1 MLWNIYNFFV
11 TYANLDAWKFDDKK
25 RVNFENLLD
34 AWILA
39 RLIEAVDV
47 VTSSLEKYDAK
58 TAVEGIE
65 FFVSDISLWYI
76 RRSRERVGVSAENG
90 ADKDNFY
97 AVSRLIL
104 VNLCRI
110 MAPFTPFLAD
120 AIFTNLTKLPSVHL
134 TDWVDD
140 GELKSWKED
149 LGGDGAI
156 GILVRE
162 MDHIRQVVEMG
173 HSLRKDKNIPVRQP
187 LSEIIV
193 YSDQDVNSRL
203 YDLISAELNVKKVLW
218 IKSKEFKVEL
228 NTIISPEL
236 EEEARTREL
245 IRKIQNERKQS
256 GVDLSDMINVKSE
269 WLPEN
274 NELLNLIKRKTLADN
289 IQISG
294 SFGIEK
300 IKLKK

>member
-1 MLWNIYNFFV
+1 
-11 TYANLDAWKFDDKK
+11 
-25 RVNFENLLD
+25 
-34 AWILA
+34 
-39 RLIEAVDV
+39 
-47 VTSSLEKYDAK
+47 
-58 TAVEGIE
+58 
-65 FFVSDISLWYI
+65 
-76 RRSRERVGVSAENG
+76 
-90 ADKDNFY
+90 
-97 AVSRLIL
+97 
-104 VNLCRI
+104 
-110 MAPFTPFLAD
+110 
-120 AIFTNLTKLPSVHL
+120 
-134 TDWVDD
+134 
-140 GELKSWKED
+140 
-149 LGGDGAI
+149 
-156 GILVRE
+156 

-218 IKSKEFKVEL
+218 IKSKEFKVGL

-274 NELLNLIKRKTLADN
+274 KELLNLIKRKTLADN